1 MCHNRV
7 MTRENK
13 NQGEHLRRGKVRLL
27 SGLSFVLGF
36 LDAFLLYV
44 LSSYFAQISGESLV
58 GSFYLVAF
66 VLAFWLLMHLQ
77 AIVHSLGSVRFL
89 GVLLVGLIGTSFF
102 LSLDDPSWVGAAV
115 LLAYI
120 ICNNLL
126 WSVMDVLVEDF
137 STDQVSGR
145 VRGLYLTVLNAGVL
159 LAPMISTQF
168 FSLAG
173 YSGIFSIVS
182 IGYMAVLLL
191 VIAGLRN
198 HRTARLPK
206 IAFAET
212 IRKVMKRKNVLLIYG
227 ISWTLEFF
235 YSIMI
240 VYMPILLLSQG
251 FDWEKI
257 GFIFTVMLI
266 PFVLVQYPLGIMADK
281 KWGEKELLFIAL
293 VILGVSTAV
302 VGFTR
307 STDIVFWAG
316 LLFVTRLGAAALE
329 VLRDSY
335 FYKQIGPNDT
345 EIIAFFRSARPT
357 AAIAAAGISLLF
369 LSLFT
374 LHSLFYLVGALAL
387 AVCFA
392 VLSLE
397 DTKSE
402 AERDLAP
409 SVHA

>member
-1 MCHNRV
+1 MA
-7 MTRENK
+7 EKNK
-13 NQGEHLRRGKVRLL
+13 NRGENFNRNKVRLL

-36 LDAFLLYV
+36 LDAFLLYI
-44 LSSYFAQISGESLV
+44 LSAYFAQISGESLV

-66 VLAFWLLMHLQ
+66 VLVFWLLMHLQ
-77 AIVHSLGSVRFL
+77 PIVHTLGSVRFL
-89 GVLLVGLIGTSFF
+89 GILLVGLIGTSFF

-115 LLAYI
+115 LLVYI

-126 WSVMDVLVEDF
+126 WSVMDVLVENF

-145 VRGLYLTVLNAGVL
+145 VRGLYLTVMNAGLL
-159 LAPMISTQF
+159 LAPILSTKTLAF
-168 FSLAG
+168 AG
-173 YSGIFSIVS
+173 YPGIFTALG
-182 IGYMAVLLL
+182 IGYVFVFVMAL
-191 VIAGLRN
+191 IGLRN

-206 IAFAET
+206 IAFTET
-212 IRKVMKRKNVLLIYG
+212 VRKVVKRKNVLLIYG
-227 ISWTLEFF
+227 VSWTLEFF

-293 VILGVSTAV
+293 VVLGVSTAV
-302 VGFTR
+302 AGFTR

-316 LLFVTRLGAAALE
+316 LLFVTRFGAAALE

-335 FYKQIGPNDT
+335 FYKQIGPTDT
-345 EIIAFFRSARPT
+345 DIVAFFRSARPI
-357 AAIAAAGISLLF
+357 AAISAAGISLLF
-369 LSLFT
+369 LSIFT
-374 LHSLFYLVGALAL
+374 VHSLFYLVGALAL
-387 AVCFA
+387 AACFA
-392 VLSLE
+392 VFSLE

-402 AERDLAP
+402 AERKKA
-409 SVHA
+409 

>member
-1 MCHNRV
+1 MCRVWHNEC
-7 MTRENK
+7 MSEENK
-13 NQGEHLRRGKVRLL
+13 NRGENFNRNKVRLL

-36 LDAFLLYV
+36 LDAFLLYI

-66 VLAFWLLMHLQ
+66 VLVFWLLMHLQ
-77 AIVHSLGSVRFL
+77 PIVHSLGSVRFL
-89 GVLLVGLIGTSFF
+89 GILLVGLIGTSFF
-102 LSLDDPSWVGAAV
+102 LSLDDPSWAGAAA
-115 LLAYI
+115 LLAYM

-137 STDQVSGR
+137 SSDQVSGR
-145 VRGLYLTVLNAGVL
+145 VRGLYLTVMNAGLL
-159 LAPMISTQF
+159 LAPILSTKTLA
-168 FSLAG
+168 LAG
-173 YSGIFSIVS
+173 YPGIFTVLG
-182 IGYMAVLLL
+182 IGYML
-191 VIAGLRN
+191 VFIAALIGLRN

-227 ISWTLEFF
+227 VSWTLEFF

-251 FDWEKI
+251 FDWEEI

-281 KWGEKELLFIAL
+281 KWGEKELLFVAL

-302 VGFTR
+302 AGFTR
-307 STDIVFWAG
+307 STDVVFWAG
-316 LLFVTRLGAAALE
+316 LLFVTRFGAAALE

-335 FYKQIGPNDT
+335 FYRT
-345 EIIAFFRSARPT
+345 EWMNSRVF
-357 AAIAAAGISLLF
+357 
-369 LSLFT
+369 
-374 LHSLFYLVGALAL
+374 VQ
-387 AVCFA
+387 
-392 VLSLE
+392 
-397 DTKSE
+397 
-402 AERDLAP
+402 
-409 SVHA
+409 

>member
-1 MCHNRV
+1 MWHNES
-7 MTRENK
+7 MSAENK
-13 NQGEHLRRGKVRLL
+13 NRGENFNRNKVRLL
-27 SGLSFVLGF
+27 SGLSFLLGF
-36 LDAFLLYV
+36 LDAFLLYI

-66 VLAFWLLMHLQ
+66 VLVFWLLMHLQ
-77 AIVHSLGSVRFL
+77 PIVHSLGSVRFL
-89 GVLLVGLIGTSFF
+89 GLLLVGLIGTSFF
-102 LSLDDPSWVGAAV
+102 LSLDDPSWVGAAA
-115 LLAYI
+115 LLVYI

-145 VRGLYLTVLNAGVL
+145 VRGLYLTVMNTGLL
-159 LAPMISTQF
+159 LAPILSTKT
-168 FSLAG
+168 LAWAG
-173 YSGIFSIVS
+173 YPGIFTALGF
-182 IGYMAVLLL
+182 GYMIVF
-191 VIAGLRN
+191 IAALIGLRN
-198 HRTARLPK
+198 HQTVRLPK
-206 IAFAET
+206 IAFTET
-212 IRKVMKRKNVLLIYG
+212 LRKVVKRKNVILIYG
-227 ISWTLEFF
+227 VSWTLEFF

-251 FDWEKI
+251 FEWEKI

-281 KWGEKELLFIAL
+281 KWGEKELLFVAL

-302 VGFTR
+302 AGFTR

-335 FYKQIGPNDT
+335 FYKQIGPTDT
-345 EIIAFFRSARPT
+345 DIVAFFRSARPI
-357 AAIAAAGISLLF
+357 AAIAAAGVSLLF
-369 LSLFT
+369 LSIFT
-374 LHSLFYLVGALAL
+374 IHSLFYLVGALAL
-387 AVCFA
+387 AACFA
-392 VLSLE
+392 VFSLE

-402 AERDLAP
+402 AERNAVARDR
-409 SVHA
+409 V